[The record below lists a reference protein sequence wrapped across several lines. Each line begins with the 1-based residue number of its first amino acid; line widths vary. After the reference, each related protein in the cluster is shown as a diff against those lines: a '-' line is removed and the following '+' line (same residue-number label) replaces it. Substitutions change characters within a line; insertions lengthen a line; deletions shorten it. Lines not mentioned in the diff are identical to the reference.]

1 MLQMCDNEISLY
13 KWFGDTAQ
21 FRTLATGAGIAS
33 YVRVGYFS
41 NVATRLWRKTSE
53 FTLKKHQK
61 KQKTQTYKM

>member
-1 MLQMCDNEISLY
+1 MFFQCFGMLQMRDNEISLC

-41 NVATRLWRKTSE
+41 NVATRL
-53 FTLKKHQK
+53 
-61 KQKTQTYKM
+61 